1 MISTLN
7 LCLLLATLTPGPI
20 SDLPVTLL
28 VHPGLTSI
36 AFSQFVEEL
45 ESSETDRFYESDSFQ
60 IPAKMTVIGNE
71 NSAKWDGLVLG
82 LGRQIILQHLREDPD
97 FGSESYR
104 NSLQAMVLSD
114 SLESKLDSGLRDPL
128 LDAPCWVQETWKPQ
142 DTVELDSTVR
152 SRSFLSLW
160 ADDPIQ
166 PTGIDSSDSVIWG
179 LGATI
184 EFQQLDSQADSCWSL
199 RMTANLDNQG
209 DKGVLFQICWH

>member
-7 LCLLLATLTPGPI
+7 LCLLIATLTPGPI

-28 VHPGLTSI
+28 IHPGLTSI

-45 ESSETDRFYESDSFQ
+45 ESSETDGFDESDSFQ

-104 NSLQAMVLSD
+104 NSLQAMVLSN
-114 SLESKLDSGLRDPL
+114 SLESKLDSGIRDPP
-128 LDAPCWVQETWKPQ
+128 LDAPCWVQETWRPP
-142 DTVELDSTVR
+142 DTVDLDSTVR
-152 SRSFLSLW
+152 
-160 ADDPIQ
+160 
-166 PTGIDSSDSVIWG
+166 
-179 LGATI
+179 
-184 EFQQLDSQADSCWSL
+184 
-199 RMTANLDNQG
+199 
-209 DKGVLFQICWH
+209 